1 MWKILQNTVA
11 LISNSQSCRL
21 RSLLHFWKVL
31 LNEERSVVN
40 RDIVLAG
47 HTIGSRCR
55 IVVQLF
61 KQVIDLFR
69 LSHPDCETILILE

>member
-1 MWKILQNTVA
+1 
-11 LISNSQSCRL
+11 
-21 RSLLHFWKVL
+21 
-31 LNEERSVVN
+31 
-40 RDIVLAG
+40 VLAG